1 MRSVMGAPGRWGGRS
16 AVGRQDD
23 GAVRDRRSAGD
34 EHVVDGLGGLVDGG
48 AADQPDAL
56 GNPVDPVDVALTQLA
71 PVRVDREAAVE
82 LQVACGDEVLGLAAA
97 AE

>member
-1 MRSVMGAPGRWGGRS
+1 MRSVMGAPGEWGGRS

-48 AADQPDAL
+48 AADQPDAF
-56 GNPVDPVDVALTQLA
+56 GDPVDPVDVALAELTA
-71 PVRVDREAAVE
+71 VGVDRQAAVE
-82 LQVACGDEVLGLAAA
+82 LEVAGGDEVLGLAAA